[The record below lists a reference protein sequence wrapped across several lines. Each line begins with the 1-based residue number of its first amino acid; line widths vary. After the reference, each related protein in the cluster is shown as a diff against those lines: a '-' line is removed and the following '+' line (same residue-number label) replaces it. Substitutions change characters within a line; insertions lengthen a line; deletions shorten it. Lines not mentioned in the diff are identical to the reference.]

1 MQETRLGS
9 LGREDV
15 LEEETETH
23 SIILVWEIPWTE
35 KSGRLQ
41 SMGLQRAGYNLGTN
55 QQQQQKG

>member
-9 LGREDV
+9 LGREDA

-35 KSGRLQ
+35 KSG
-41 SMGLQRAGYNLGTN
+41 GLQRMGS
-55 QQQQQKG
+55 QKVRHD